1 MIVIIDGVEWYVDSK
16 YRNQY
21 LELDEN
27 NIMFVNGNAIDE
39 SEYCPNEFMV

>member
-1 MIVIIDGVEWYVDSK
+1 
-16 YRNQY
+16 

-39 SEYCPNEFMV
+39 SEYCPNEFMVWCQ